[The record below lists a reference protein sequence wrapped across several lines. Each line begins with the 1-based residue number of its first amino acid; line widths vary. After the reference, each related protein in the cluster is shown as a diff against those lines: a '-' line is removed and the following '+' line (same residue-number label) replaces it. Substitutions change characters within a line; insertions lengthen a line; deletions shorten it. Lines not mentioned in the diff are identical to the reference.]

1 MLNYD
6 VFDHE
11 NKIRE
16 GKCSQTTLIFKVI
29 QQYNK
34 VMNSLKLQNTRQ
46 TRITSFVTK
55 TYFSMKQKMMER
67 IIENFPCIQGKF

>member
-1 MLNYD
+1 MMYSIM
-6 VFDHE
+6 
-11 NKIRE
+11 KIRLE
-16 GKCSQTTLIFKVI
+16 KESVSQTTLIFKVI